1 MVGDAHGAVTAA
13 PAPHS
18 PRGNFLHPLDRGE
31 GALAGGWLLVP
42 GKGALVAP
50 RTIPLAFPSLAHL
63 DERVATIQRRMDE
76 VEGLR
81 AGTVQWTTTAYRI
94 FRRFLLA
101 SGNDRRFLGGDLPSQ
116 LGVLEAW
123 VGDLRATRS
132 RVTVNNY
139 WRALA
144 LLFVRLNHLHGMVN
158 PLAFL
163 PTPKYGRREPRYLPR
178 PAAERVLTFVLHHQ
192 WASRFEQSRNLAV
205 IGMMVLS
212 GLRRGEVL
220 KLQYGH
226 VDPDAGTIRIVG
238 GKGRHG
244 GNDRTA
250 HMPAQLRSIIRA
262 YQARRGARALT
273 TTAFFVSA
281 RRDAPLHVG
290 AIRHLFRRIAS
301 GTGTPVTPHMLR
313 HTYATLLR
321 QTGVADRVAMDL
333 LGHASLDMLQRYSH
347 VADGEA
353 AHAATLLRLDVDVP
367 SDEPPHG

>member
-1 MVGDAHGAVTAA
+1 MTAV
-13 PAPHS
+13 PAPHGA
-18 PRGNFLHPLDRGE
+18 RGDIQGPGDGADRTFAG
-31 GALAGGWLLVP
+31 GGWLLVP
-42 GKGALVAP
+42 GKGALFAP
-50 RTIPLAFPSLAHL
+50 RTIPFAFPSLAHL
-63 DERVATIQRRMDE
+63 DERVASIQRRMDE

-81 AGTVQWTTTAYRI
+81 EGTVQWTTVAYRV

-101 SGNDRRFLGGDLPSQ
+101 TGNDRPFLAGDLANQ
-116 LGVLEAW
+116 VGVLEAW
-123 VGDLRATRS
+123 VADLRATRS

-144 LLFVRLNHLHGMVN
+144 LLFVRVNHLHGMVN

-163 PTPKYGRREPRYLPR
+163 PTPKYGRRQPRYLPR
-178 PAAERVLTFVLHHQ
+178 AAAERLLTFVLHHQ
-192 WASRFEQSRNLAV
+192 WPSRFEQSRNLAV
-205 IGMMVLS
+205 VAMMVFS
-212 GLRRGEVL
+212 GLRCGEVL

-226 VDPDAGTIRIVG
+226 VDPDAGTIRVVG

-244 GNDRTA
+244 GIDRTA
-250 HMPAQLRSIIRA
+250 HMPGQLRAIVRA
-262 YQARRGARALT
+262 YQAQRGVRAPT

-290 AIRHLFRRIAS
+290 AIRHLFRRIAT

-321 QTGVADRVAMDL
+321 QTGIADRIAMDL
-333 LGHASLDMLQRYSH
+333 LGHSSLDMLQRYSH

-353 AHAATLLRLDVDVP
+353 ANAAKLLRLDVDVP
-367 SDEPPHG
+367 NEEVLPHG